1 MAGADSVLSISGLNK
16 RYGKTSVLNQ
26 LNLEVS
32 RGAIHGLVGLNGSGK
47 TTTME
52 CVLGIQDYNGG
63 DIQVLGRHPSKLWQ
77 GRGDVVGIFDTPG
90 VHPGLT
96 VRQVLEH
103 ASILCEKPA
112 RTPAT
117 VEKMLG
123 ISRYSN
129 YKIRQLSLGNKRRT
143 SIAHALIGQPA
154 FVILDEPFNGLD
166 AGGVQE
172 VLGLIQRLNREEGTS
187 FLLSS
192 HQLAYLESIC
202 SHMAILHNGKIALS
216 ERIDNLYG
224 SQSGVQRSRL
234 MIRCDNPQ
242 AALELLRTQPGIRD
256 LAAVESGV
264 NLTLDGAHSSAINK
278 TLVGV
283 GIAVSELRLEKPSLS
298 QVFQDIVNA
307 PDTHPETSP
316 GITAEAQH

>member
-1 MAGADSVLSISGLNK
+1 MAVPDNVLSIRGLNK
-16 RYGKTSVLNQ
+16 RYGNTPVLNQ

-52 CVLGIQDYNGG
+52 CVLGIQGYNSG
-63 DIQVLGRHPSKLWQ
+63 DVQVLGRQPSNLWQ

-103 ASILCEKPA
+103 ARILCEKPV
-112 RTPAT
+112 RTPAE

-129 YKIRQLSLGNKRRT
+129 YKIRQLSLGNRRRT

-172 VLGLIQRLNREEGTS
+172 VLALILKLNREEGTS

-202 SHMAILHNGKIALS
+202 SHMAILHKGKIALS
-216 ERIDNLYG
+216 ERIENLYG
-224 SQSGVQRSRL
+224 GKTGSQVSRL
-234 MIRCDNPQ
+234 MIRCENSQ

-256 LAAVESGV
+256 LVAVESGV
-264 NLTLDGAHSSAINK
+264 NLTLDGAQSSDINK

-283 GIAVSELRLEKPSLS
+283 GIAVSELRLEKPSLT

-307 PDTHPETSP
+307 PETDSRNP
-316 GITAEAQH
+316 IETGSEAQH

>member
-1 MAGADSVLSISGLNK
+1 MALADKVLSINALSK
-16 RYGKTSVLNQ
+16 RYGDTTVLDQ
-26 LNLEVS
+26 LNLEVT
-32 RGAIHGLVGLNGSGK
+32 RGAVHGLVGLNGSGK

-52 CVLGIQDYNGG
+52 CVLGIQGFNSG
-63 DIQVLGRHPSKLWQ
+63 DVNVMGRHPTKLWQ

-103 ASILCEKPA
+103 AKILCDKPV
-112 RTPAT
+112 RSPAE

-129 YKIRQLSLGNKRRT
+129 YRIRQLSLGNRRRT

-154 FVILDEPFNGLD
+154 LIILDEPFNGLD
-166 AGGVQE
+166 AGGVEE
-172 VLGLIQRLNREEGTS
+172 VLGLILRLNREEGTS

-192 HQLAYLESIC
+192 HQLAYLESVC
-202 SHMAILHNGKIALS
+202 SHMAILHKGKIALS
-216 ERIDNLYG
+216 ERIENLFGGQFG
-224 SQSGVQRSRL
+224 SQHSRL
-234 MIRCDNPQ
+234 LLRCANPQ
-242 AALELLRTQPGIRD
+242 AALELLRTQPGLRD
-256 LAAVESGV
+256 INATESGV
-264 NLTLDGAHSSAINK
+264 NMTLDGALSSDINK

-307 PDTHPETSP
+307 PETDSVNRP
-316 GITAEAQH
+316 TEVQH

>member
-1 MAGADSVLSISGLNK
+1 MPVADKVLSINALSK
-16 RYGKTSVLNQ
+16 RYGDTTVLDQ
-26 LNLEVS
+26 LNLEVT
-32 RGAIHGLVGLNGSGK
+32 RGAVHGLVGLNGSGK

-52 CVLGIQDYNGG
+52 CVLGIQGFNSG
-63 DIQVLGRHPSKLWQ
+63 DVNVMGRHPSKLWQ

-103 ASILCEKPA
+103 ATILCDKPV
-112 RTPAT
+112 RSPAD

-129 YKIRQLSLGNKRRT
+129 YRIRQLSLGNRRRT

-154 FVILDEPFNGLD
+154 LVILDEPFNGLD
-166 AGGVQE
+166 AGGVEE
-172 VLGLIQRLNREEGTS
+172 VLGLILRLNREEGTS

-192 HQLAYLESIC
+192 HQLAYLESVC
-202 SHMAILHNGKIALS
+202 SHMAILHKGKIALS
-216 ERIDNLYG
+216 ERIENLFDGQFG
-224 SQSGVQRSRL
+224 SQRSRL
-234 MIRCDNPQ
+234 TLRCANPQ
-242 AALELLRTQPGIRD
+242 AALELLRTQPGVRD
-256 LAAVESGV
+256 IVAAESGV
-264 NLTLDGAHSSAINK
+264 NMTLDGALSSDINK

-307 PDTHPETSP
+307 PETDSETRP
-316 GITAEAQH
+316 TEVHH